1 MREGISRSRQN
12 RIFGGVAAGLGEYL
26 TIDPI
31 VVRVLFVVS
40 VIFSGIGIL
49 LYLIMWIVIP
59 EEKFDF
65 DNTYSDSS
73 KDSENE
79 DKGTSTNTNTD
90 TSSENI
96 NFTFHQEKKKNG
108 KVIFGI
114 ILIIIGMF
122 FLGIE
127 IFSFLNFADLLP
139 VILIG
144 LGITLLWKSK
154 NNRG

>member
-12 RIFGGVAAGLGEYL
+12 RIFGGVATGLGEYL

-40 VIFSGIGIL
+40 VLFSGIGIL

-59 EEKFDF
+59 EEKFDYN
-65 DNTYSDSS
+65 NTFSSSS
-73 KDSENE
+73 KNNVNGN
-79 DKGTSTNTNTD
+79 KGTSTNANT
-90 TSSENI
+90 SGENI